1 MKYEVRDIK
10 LAAEGVKR
18 IEWADRS
25 MPVLSEI
32 RKRFAKEKPLKGLR
46 LSACLHVTTETANL
60 LRTLK
65 AGGADLV
72 V

>member
-32 RKRFAKEKPLKGLR
+32 RKRFDRQPPADSQGRRGRPGGLR
-46 LSACLHVTTETANL
+46 LQPPLH
-60 LRTLK
+60 
-65 AGGADLV
+65 AG
-72 V
+72 